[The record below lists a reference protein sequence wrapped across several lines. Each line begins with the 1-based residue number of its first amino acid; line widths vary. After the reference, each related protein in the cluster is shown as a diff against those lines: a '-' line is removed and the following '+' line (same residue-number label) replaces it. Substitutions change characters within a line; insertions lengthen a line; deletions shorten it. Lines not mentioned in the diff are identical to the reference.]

1 MNKLFVIFFLL
12 ILVSSCGEF
21 TKRKALKILY
31 TETISA
37 PLPRRYFNKYQSS
50 DGSLGYAHAYAS
62 NGSVGVT
69 FYDTIGKP
77 KMFENTLYVIER
89 SHRLL
94 YTQTCSPT
102 PSYEQLIG
110 YHKAGKI
117 EGRWYTYTE
126 YSVKLMDSCKK
137 QFVRYGGKTYESAD
151 TSNTVFSYTNFF
163 RLNKLETYKAGF
175 LDGDFICYDFNG
187 KIIYKTKFVKG
198 AGYYKHFSPDD
209 GLLQE
214 EGQYINGYKEGK
226 WGLYYRNADEP
237 TDTIIGFYK
246 RGVRIEK

>member
-1 MNKLFVIFFLL
+1 MNKLFVIFLL
-12 ILVSSCGEF
+12 ISVYSCNEF

-31 TETISA
+31 TEIGSA
-37 PLPRRYFNKYQSS
+37 PMPLRYFNEYQYS
-50 DGSLGYAHAYAS
+50 DGSVGYAHAYAS

-69 FYDTIGKP
+69 FYDTMGKP
-77 KMFENTLYVIER
+77 SMFENTLYVIER

-94 YTQTCSPT
+94 YSRICNPT
-102 PSYEQLIG
+102 PSYEEIIG

-137 QFVRYGGKTYESAD
+137 QFVGYGGKTYESVD

-175 LDGDFICYDFNG
+175 LDGDFFCYDFDG
-187 KIIYKTKFVKG
+187 KTIYKTKFFKG
-198 AGYYKHFSPDD
+198 TGYYKHFSPDD

-226 WGLYYRNADEP
+226 WVLYYRDMP
-237 TDTIIGFYK
+237 PPSDTIITFYK
-246 RGVRIEK
+246 KGIQMER